1 MTNTVKFLN
10 VYEENESFGGH
21 EEGGWYYTDRELVHS
36 VLVTVDEDLKER
48 RQALENYIK
57 HMGYDD
63 LFILVEDTEGETV
76 TKTPQWS

>member
-10 VYEENESFGGH
+10 VYEENKAFGGH
-21 EEGGWYYTDRELVHS
+21 EEGGWYYTDRTLVHS
-36 VLVTVDEDLKER
+36 VLVTVEEDLQKR
-48 RQALENYIK
+48 KQALENYIEQ
-57 HMGYDD
+57 MGYDD